1 MKMLT
6 CVIPLNLQLCKLR
19 RIRETDWDMEDVL
32 PVSFA
37 PLMNCKENMKAPPR
51 FIEIR
56 KFISWL
62 IDLVKYKIWN

>member
-1 MKMLT
+1 MLT
-6 CVIPLNLQLCKLR
+6 RVIPLNLQLCKLR

-56 KFISWL
+56 KFIS
-62 IDLVKYKIWN
+62 

>member
-1 MKMLT
+1 MLT
-6 CVIPLNLQLCKLR
+6 RVIPLNLQLCKLR

-56 KFISWL
+56 KLSRTIFSYL
-62 IDLVKYKIWN
+62 FRVANHQL